1 MRAQGASAPAKN
13 KANLGRRAPGGRLSK
28 QTQSRLRRA
37 GRGPRDGR
45 RGGQFCKTKPI
56 CAGLAVGHGAPPSPL
71 APAVIVRNE
80 AKFGCSCGIWGGGDA
95 ERGPDAPNKPNSRWD
110 RLGQGL
116 GHEGRLCETNP
127 ICSRRE
133 ESVGQAPPYA
143 DSIAPNKANRAAQP
157 IVRNKANFGE
167 RTGRGRLCDIASMPR
182 FGQQSQTWAGWDIW
196 GDGAW
201 AVPVM
206 QSYAPARDTPV
217 SRFPVR

>member
-1 MRAQGASAPAKN
+1 
-13 KANLGRRAPGGRLSK
+13 
-28 QTQSRLRRA
+28 
-37 GRGPRDGR
+37 
-45 RGGQFCKTKPI
+45 
-56 CAGLAVGHGAPPSPL
+56 
-71 APAVIVRNE
+71 
-80 AKFGCSCGIWGGGDA
+80 
-95 ERGPDAPNKPNSRWD
+95 
-110 RLGQGL
+110 
-116 GHEGRLCETNP
+116 
-127 ICSRRE
+127 
-133 ESVGQAPPYA
+133 VGQAPPYA